1 MCYHVSMINENI
13 EKLLAAQKID
23 KERLHLIHD
32 LEKGKVKMELDKTVL
47 DNLKKAYADA
57 VAKNDTA
64 AAAKVLEKLKQLKQ
78 QKAIEGLN
86 SFR

>member
-32 LEKGKVKMELDKTVL
+32 LEKGKVKMELDKTMQMI
-47 DNLKKAYADA
+47 N
-57 VAKNDTA
+57 
-64 AAAKVLEKLKQLKQ
+64 
-78 QKAIEGLN
+78 N
-86 SFR
+86 SREWGACRESNCSSMFVHLYC